1 MRKLKILI
9 IIILL
14 FSLCGCYNY
23 RELNEIAIV
32 SAIGIDKTD
41 DGYKMAVQIMNTK
54 KEGQDTN
61 SSGSQ
66 PKFIVYTAEGKTIQG
81 ILRDF
86 VLESPRRLY
95 ATHLQLLVISEDL
108 AKDGISDILDW
119 FARDSESRKQFYV
132 LVSENSQ
139 SEDILNTLT
148 SLETLNSKKITS
160 NIDTDTRFLGV
171 AEQTTFENVLATY
184 LNDKQEL
191 VLPSIRLEGNSDAGE
206 KNSNIEQSS
215 PKTQIF
221 LSPLAVFKDDKML
234 GYLTKEESIAMSFIK
249 NKLKSTVIDYK
260 CSDNDYISS
269 EIISSKTSLQP
280 DISSN
285 KPKVTIKINGKA
297 NINEINCDW
306 DLENNETILKIN
318 KMLEQEIENI
328 INDSIDSISQ
338 RFDSDIF
345 GFKDLFYKKDPKYY
359 KTIKDQL
366 TDENLK
372 KLDVKVEVD
381 MSLPQKGNILRVIKR

>member
-132 LVSENSQ
+132 LVSENNQ
-139 SEDILNTLT
+139 TEDILNTLT

-191 VLPSIRLEGNSDAGE
+191 VLPSIRLEGDSDAGE

-280 DISSN
+280 NISSN

-328 INDSIDSISQ
+328 INDSIDSINQ

>member
-108 AKDGISDILDW
+108 AKNGISDILDW

-191 VLPSIRLEGNSDAGE
+191 VLPSIRLEGDSDAGE

-280 DISSN
+280 NISSN

-328 INDSIDSISQ
+328 INDSIDSINQ

>member
-191 VLPSIRLEGNSDAGE
+191 VLPSIRLEGDSDAGE

-280 DISSN
+280 NISSN

-318 KMLEQEIENI
+318 KMLEQRIENI

>member
-191 VLPSIRLEGNSDAGE
+191 VLPSIRLEGDSDAGE

-280 DISSN
+280 NISSN

-328 INDSIDSISQ
+328 INDSIDSINQ

>member
-191 VLPSIRLEGNSDAGE
+191 VLPSIRLKGDSDAGE

-318 KMLEQEIENI
+318 KMLEQRIENI

>member
-191 VLPSIRLEGNSDAGE
+191 VLPSIRLEGDSDAGE

-215 PKTQIF
+215 PEAQIF

-318 KMLEQEIENI
+318 KMLEQKIENI
-328 INDSIDSISQ
+328 INDSIDSINQ

>member
-95 ATHLQLLVISEDL
+95 TTHLQLLVISEDL

-132 LVSENSQ
+132 LVSENNQ
-139 SEDILNTLT
+139 TEDILNTLT

-191 VLPSIRLEGNSDAGE
+191 VLPSIRLEGDSDAGE

-318 KMLEQEIENI
+318 KMLEQKIENI

>member
-191 VLPSIRLEGNSDAGE
+191 VLPSIRLEGDSDAGE

-280 DISSN
+280 NISSN

>member
-132 LVSENSQ
+132 LVSENNQ
-139 SEDILNTLT
+139 TEDILNTLT

-191 VLPSIRLEGNSDAGE
+191 VLPSIRLEGNSDTGE

-318 KMLEQEIENI
+318 KMLEQKIENI
-328 INDSIDSISQ
+328 INDSIDSINQ

>member
-132 LVSENSQ
+132 LVSENNQ
-139 SEDILNTLT
+139 TEDILNTLT

-191 VLPSIRLEGNSDAGE
+191 VLPSIRLEGNSDTGE

-215 PKTQIF
+215 PEAQIF

-234 GYLTKEESIAMSFIK
+234 GYLTKEESIAISFIK

-285 KPKVTIKINGKA
+285 KPKATIKINGKA

-318 KMLEQEIENI
+318 KMLEQRIENI

>member
-318 KMLEQEIENI
+318 KMLEQRIENI

>member
-132 LVSENSQ
+132 LVSENNQ
-139 SEDILNTLT
+139 TEDILNTLT

-191 VLPSIRLEGNSDAGE
+191 VLPSIRLEGDSDAGE

-318 KMLEQEIENI
+318 KMLERKIENI

>member
-108 AKDGISDILDW
+108 AKNGISDILDW

-191 VLPSIRLEGNSDAGE
+191 VLPSIRLEGDSDAGE

-234 GYLTKEESIAMSFIK
+234 GYLTKEESMAMSFIK

-260 CSDNDYISS
+260 WSDNDYISS

-280 DISSN
+280 DTSSD
-285 KPKVTIKINGKA
+285 KPKVTIKIKGKA

>member
-191 VLPSIRLEGNSDAGE
+191 VLPSIRLEGDSDAGE

-318 KMLEQEIENI
+318 KMLEQKIENI
-328 INDSIDSISQ
+328 INDSIDSINQ